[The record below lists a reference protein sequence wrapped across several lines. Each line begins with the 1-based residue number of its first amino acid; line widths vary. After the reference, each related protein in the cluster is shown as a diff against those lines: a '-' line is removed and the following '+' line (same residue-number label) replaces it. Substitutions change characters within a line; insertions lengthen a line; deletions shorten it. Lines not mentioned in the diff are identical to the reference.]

1 MLAPIDLTL
10 ETTLSPTVTDRIER
24 WQREI
29 PIYSSAAR
37 GARAPFITK
46 NDIRQG
52 FPDNFLRPGHRLD
65 DLLEREAVE
74 LEYTSGTSEL
84 RTPLLLPRG
93 WWAEQEMRA
102 LRLNPFVAEVLD
114 ANPGA
119 RRITITSPM
128 CNNDICYTGVPSRS
142 ERIVGNAL
150 FLSLSRFPFLWTE
163 ADLARMAR
171 EAVDWA
177 PVFLD
182 LDPVYGV
189 AFARYCERQGIR
201 IPSLRF
207 VLCSYEFVSA
217 VHRRLLERVFRVPAF
232 NLYGSTE
239 TGHLMMESEDGLMRP
254 SLETASLEVIDPDDA
269 GIGELIVTTLTN
281 EFMPLIRYRI
291 GDLVEPLPGPEI
303 RYVVHGR
310 VNDAVQH
317 GDRRVT
323 LWQLDQCVAETGE
336 LVHYQLR
343 SGLAG
348 EFLFHF
354 IPDSKP
360 PGSRE
365 IGRLEE
371 CLGSLLGAKVT
382 AESTDLLMPES
393 SGKFR
398 VCYVDH
404 ARTSSRPDQM

>member
-37 GARAPFITK
+37 GARTPFITK

-52 FPDNFLRPGHRLD
+52 FPDNFLRPGQRLD

-291 GDLVEPLPGPEI
+291 GDLVEPLPGPET

-310 VNDAVQH
+310 VNDAVQQ

-323 LWQLDQCVAETGE
+323 LWQIDQCVAETGE

-398 VCYVDH
+398 LCYADG
-404 ARTSSRPDQM
+404 ARIFSRPDQM